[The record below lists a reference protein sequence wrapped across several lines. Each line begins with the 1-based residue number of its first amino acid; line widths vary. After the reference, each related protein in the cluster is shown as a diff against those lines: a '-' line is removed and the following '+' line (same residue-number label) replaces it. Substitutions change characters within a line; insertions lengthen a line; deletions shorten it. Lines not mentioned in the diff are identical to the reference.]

1 MKDDKSLED
10 IRLEDKR
17 TTPDGEELI
26 TLEDYLSLVLRHPL
40 NTQETLRLNCS
51 SILKLLDVFPVG
63 QSETKRAATWL
74 RLNGYRAGQRGKM
87 WKVALVHAHKC
98 RYRVI

>member
-1 MKDDKSLED
+1 MEDVENISLEAQ
-10 IRLEDKR
+10 RV
-17 TTPDGEELI
+17 TQDGRQVI
-26 TLEDYLSLVLRHPL
+26 TLEDYLSLLLRHPL

-63 QSETKRAATWL
+63 QSETKRVATWL
-74 RLNGYRAGQRGKM
+74 RLNGYRAGQRGKI

-98 RYRVI
+98 HYRVV